1 MTFTA
6 RVFSC
11 LALVLVALPGCGGDD
26 EDGCG
31 EANDL
36 AQWIL
41 AEAEK
46 DGIAPE
52 SVCEDPDRPE
62 KYDEACEKHAGLM
75 AECDD

>member
-6 RVFSC
+6 RFVSC
-11 LALVLVALPGCGGDD
+11 FALVLVTLPGCAGDD

-31 EANDL
+31 EANNL

-41 AEAEK
+41 DEADT
-46 DGIAPE
+46 DGLAPE
-52 SVCEDPDRPE
+52 SVCGDPDRPE
-62 KYDEACEKHAGLM
+62 KYDEACEKHAELM

>member
-6 RVFSC
+6 RGFSC
-11 LALVLVALPGCGGDD
+11 LALVLLALPGCGGDD
-26 EDGCG
+26 EDGCA

-41 AEAEK
+41 DDAEK

-52 SVCEDPDRPE
+52 SVCHDPDRPG
-62 KYDEACEKHAGLM
+62 KYDEACERHAVLM

>member
-1 MTFTA
+1 MTPAA
-6 RVFSC
+6 RLISG
-11 LALVLVALPGCGGDD
+11 LTLVLVTLPGCGGDD

-31 EANDL
+31 DANNL

-41 AEAEK
+41 DEAEK

-52 SVCEDPDRPE
+52 GVCKDPDRPA
-62 KYDEACEKHAGLM
+62 KYDEPCGEHTQLL

>member
-1 MTFTA
+1 MTFIA

-11 LALVLVALPGCGGDD
+11 LGFLLVALPGCGGDD
-26 EDGCG
+26 EDGCS

-41 AEAEK
+41 DEAEK

-52 SVCEDPDRPE
+52 SVCQDPDRPA
-62 KYDEACEKHAGLM
+62 KYDEACDKHAELM
-75 AECDD
+75 VECDD